1 MHNFRELKVWHK
13 AKKLVKEVY
22 ITTKPFPKE
31 ELYGLTNNQMRRCAV
46 SIPSNIAE
54 GCGRG
59 SDPQLIY
66 FLDVA
71 HGSSCELETQV
82 LLAND
87 LEFILDVASN
97 DLIIKIHEVQK
108 MIIGFKN
115 SLNS

>member
-13 AKKLVKEVY
+13 SKQLVKDIYLV
-22 ITTKPFPKE
+22 TRQFPKD
-31 ELYGLTNNQMRRCAV
+31 ELYGLTNQMRRCAV

-59 SDPQLIY
+59 TDPQLIH
-66 FLDVA
+66 FLDMA

-82 LLAND
+82 LLSND
-87 LEFILDVASN
+87 LGFTFENTLN
-97 DLIIKIHEVQK
+97 DLIIKIHKVQK

-115 SLNS
+115 SLNG